1 MNPVN
6 GASAPWHA
14 GNRLSLAFLS
24 LLGVGGIVLSWWV
37 VAGTAETVTQQGW
50 LDVGVVAVL
59 LAATGDALYL
69 MAGQRVVRTRQQALA
84 LRLAARAGGIAERD
98 DVSADSVAGMVV
110 TAPRMSRYHRS
121 DCLLVR
127 GRTVSRGSVAE
138 NRLAGRRPCGVC
150 TP

>member
-1 MNPVN
+1 MR

-14 GNRLSLAFLS
+14 GNHLSLAFLS
-24 LLGVGGIVLSWWV
+24 LLGLGGIVLSWWMV
-37 VAGTAETVTQQGW
+37 GGTAETATQQRW
-50 LDVGVVAVL
+50 IDVGVVAL
-59 LAATGDALYL
+59 LVAATGDAVYL
-69 MAGQRVVRTRQQALA
+69 LNGRRAVRRGQRALA
-84 LRLAARAGGIAERD
+84 LRLAAFADGNAAADE
-98 DVSADSVAGMVV
+98 VSPDSFAGMVV

-127 GRTVSRGSVAE
+127 GKTVSRGSVAE